1 MNTVSPPKT
10 LILGSFAV
18 MIAVV
23 TSTLLFGRTTLP
35 PAIEIDTVGQPTL
48 GYPHALVHV
57 VVFEEPKCPECAR
70 FSTSVY
76 PKLKKNFIDSNK
88 ILYTVIPV
96 SFISNSM
103 PAAIALLCAFNKD
116 PHYPNSSLFF
126 KFLDYMY
133 ANLPP
138 ENIDWATVE
147 HLQEMAKNAS
157 PAIDLDKLKDCIEY
171 ESYRTQIAKNTD
183 YGASIMNGRLSTP
196 SIYVNGIRAEE
207 ISEKYLTDLIN
218 EVLEQ
223 KGRQ

>member
-1 MNTVSPPKT
+1 MHNSAPPRT
-10 LILGSFAV
+10 LILGS
-18 MIAVV
+18 IAIMLILI

-35 PAIEIDTVGQPTL
+35 PSIEIDTVGQPTL

-70 FSTSVY
+70 YSTTVY
-76 PKLKKNFIDSNK
+76 PKLKKNFIDTNK

-116 PHYPNSSLFF
+116 QNYPNSSLFF

-147 HLQEMAKNAS
+147 NLQAMARNAS

-196 SIYVNGIRAEE
+196 SIFINGIKAEE
-207 ISEKYLTDLIN
+207 ISEKYLSDLIK
-218 EVLEQ
+218 EVSAQ
-223 KGRQ
+223 KGRE